1 MSLVIR
7 ANYLADQTQNCN
19 SAILYI
25 SSTNPKFLERLKRF
39 DLARNPQFEHRQN
52 IEDLLKLYAI
62 GRFVNYRKKRAVLI
76 CFPFRNVAEGTSP
89 NFFL

>member
-7 ANYLADQTQNCN
+7 ANYLADQTQDCN

-39 DLARNPQFEHRQN
+39 DLGHEIYQN
-52 IEDLLKLYAI
+52 SQLEKD
-62 GRFVNYRKKRAVLI
+62 LI
-76 CFPFRNVAEGTSP
+76 CHAQSIIQFDNGWTLYIVVHSF
-89 NFFL
+89 

>member
-25 SSTNPKFLERLKRF
+25 SSTNPKFSERLKRF
-39 DLARNPQFEHRQN
+39 DLGTIYKQN
-52 IEDLLKLYAI
+52 KDS
-62 GRFVNYRKKRAVLI
+62 KKCVFALSNLQI
-76 CFPFRNVAEGTSP
+76 H
-89 NFFL
+89 